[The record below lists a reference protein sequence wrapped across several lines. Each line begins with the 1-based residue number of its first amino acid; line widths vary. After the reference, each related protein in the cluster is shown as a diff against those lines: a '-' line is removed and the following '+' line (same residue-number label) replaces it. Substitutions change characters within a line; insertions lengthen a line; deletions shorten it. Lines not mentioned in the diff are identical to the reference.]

1 MNNLKKNVII
11 VYRLGDEFM
20 KKSLY
25 LGAIVIGTCLLSG
38 CGSKTLVCTRSN
50 DYSDEMKMNQTVK
63 TSFKNDHV
71 SKLSIDMD
79 VTLGENYM
87 EYREELKTSVQDEF
101 NDLKDTD
108 GVKFSTVDTSNGFK
122 FNLEANVSKLDSTS
136 KKKLDIIDTE
146 QSYDDAKKE
155 FESEG
160 YTCK

>member
-1 MNNLKKNVII
+1 
-11 VYRLGDEFM
+11 M

-25 LGAIVIGTCLLSG
+25 FGVAIIGTCLLSG

-63 TSFKNDHV
+63 ASFKGDHV

-87 EYREELKTSVQDEF
+87 EYRDELKASVQDEF
-101 NDLKDTD
+101 ESLKDTD
-108 GVKFSTVDTSNGFK
+108 GVSYNAVDTNNGFK
-122 FNLEANVSKLDSTS
+122 FNLDANISKLDDNS
-136 KKKLDIIDTE
+136 KKELDIVNTE